1 MKKILKVSF
10 LLFTFFWFVNSVGAE
25 SISSIDM
32 SIYIDQN
39 GDAHVTEV
47 WKANPTEKTE
57 YYHAFNNIGNSE
69 IKDFK
74 VSDETNEY
82 SLIDWDINGSLKD
95 KAYHYGY
102 HYTSDG
108 VELCFGK
115 SSYGSHTYTLTYTIT
130 SFVSKTRDADIIY
143 WNLLDSISPA
153 PGNVNIVIYSDEA
166 FSDNL
171 DVWGYG
177 NYGGLAYVHDGKIY
191 LSSDGTL
198 DSDEYMVV
206 LVKFPLGTFKTTNY
220 LGYDFTYYHNIAEEG
235 ANHYKNRLSFGSIV
249 VILIQAIPCI
259 ILAIFL
265 TMFSIPKISTS
276 DNKSGSYSLDFG
288 PGWNFLP
295 KNINMFRDLP
305 CNKDI
310 YRAYWVAYNYNLM
323 KQKTDFLGVILLK
336 WLKQGKVKIQNKT
349 VGSIFKKE
357 EATIIMNDEEKNF
370 DTILESD
377 LYEYM
382 LKASKDG
389 ILESKEFEKWCS
401 SNYSI
406 ILHWFDRV
414 LDYENKKLET
424 EGKLVATEKVTLKIF
439 KSTVYRVD
447 DSMKEEAIQMKGLK
461 LFFNEFENM
470 KDKEAI
476 EVMLW
481 EEYLMYAQIF
491 GVADKVAK
499 QFKKLYPDV
508 ITDYSYESVVF
519 VNNFSY
525 TGMSSASSARSRAE
539 SYSSGG
545 GGFSSGGGGSG
556 SFGGGGGGS
565 R

>member
-1 MKKILKVSF
+1 MKKILKASF

-39 GDAHVTEV
+39 GDAHVTEI
-47 WKANPTEKTE
+47 WKANSTEKTE

-130 SFVSKTRDADIIY
+130 SFVSKTSDADIIY
-143 WNLLDSISPA
+143 WNLLDSISPE
-153 PGNVNIVIYSDEA
+153 PGNVNIVIYADEA

-177 NYGGLAYVHDGKIY
+177 NYGGLAYVYDGKIY
-191 LSSDGTL
+191 LSSEGTL

-206 LVKFPLGTFKTTNY
+206 LVKFPLGTFETTND
-220 LGYDFTYYHNIAEEG
+220 LGYDFTYYHNMAEEG
-235 ANHYKNRLSFGSIV
+235 ANHYKDTSDRFSIFDFLGCIIMLPY
-249 VILIQAIPCI
+249 VILI
-259 ILAIFL
+259 ILAIVKSFNN
-265 TMFSIPKISTS
+265 IP
-276 DNKSGSYSLDFG
+276 KSGSYPLEFG
-288 PGWNFLP
+288 SEGKKLP
-295 KNINMFRDLP
+295 KDVNMFRDLP
-305 CNKDI
+305 CNRDI
-310 YRAYWVAYNYNLM
+310 YRAYWVAYNYDLM
-323 KQKTDFLGVILLK
+323 KFQTDFLGAVLLK
-336 WLKQGKVKIQNKT
+336 WLKQGKVKIENKT
-349 VGSIFKKE
+349 VGSILKKE
-357 EATIIMNDEEKNF
+357 EATIIMDKEEKNF
-370 DTILESD
+370 DISLELE

-389 ILESKEFEKWCS
+389 ILESKEFERWCKN
-401 SNYSI
+401 NYSK
-406 ILHWFDRV
+406 ILNWFDKV
-414 LDYENKKLET
+414 LNYENKKLET

-439 KSTVYRVD
+439 KSTVYQVNA
-447 DSMKEEAIQMKGLK
+447 SMKEEAIQMKGLK
-461 LFFNEFENM
+461 LFFKEFENM

-508 ITDYSYESVVF
+508 ITDYSYDELIFINS
-519 VNNFSY
+519 FSHS
-525 TGMSSASSARSRAE
+525 GMASASTAKSRAE

-545 GGFSSGGGGSG
+545 GGFSSGGGGGG